1 MVGSH
6 TMASSTDMWL
16 KPLDLQTL
24 SDEEFKKA
32 YTVLAADFKSDPS
45 SETIKLWV
53 ATYKRESLRRKI
65 HRSQERIRELED
77 ALCESNPY
85 YTVERLDEDLGSEL
99 IHLLGLFSDLEAYG
113 PETAEGAESPEL
125 QTKRLELIKV
135 ETKCIDIRINLRW
148 RDNTDAVNDYHRKRL
163 GKYKTQVTTLIAEI
177 KAML

>member
-6 TMASSTDMWL
+6 TMASTDFWL

-24 SDEEFKKA
+24 SDTEFKTA
-32 YTVLAADFKSDPS
+32 YTVLAADFKSDPKA
-45 SETIKLWV
+45 EGIQLWCK
-53 ATYKRESLRRKI
+53 AYMRESLRRKI
-65 HRSQERIRELED
+65 HRTQRRIRELED

-85 YTVERLDEDLGSEL
+85 YIIERYDEDLGSEL
-99 IHLLGLFSDLEAYG
+99 IRLARLFGELEDYG

-135 ETKCIDIRINLRW
+135 ETKCIDTRLNLRW
-148 RDNTDAVNDYHRKRL
+148 MGNTDAVNDHH
-163 GKYKTQVTTLIAEI
+163 YKTLAKLKTQKTALIAEL

>member
-1 MVGSH
+1 
-6 TMASSTDMWL
+6 MASTDFWL

-24 SDEEFKKA
+24 SDAEFKKA
-32 YTVLAADFKSDPS
+32 YAELAAEFKAEPS
-45 SETIKLWV
+45 SEAIKLWV
-53 ATYKRESLRRKI
+53 AAYKRESLRRKI
-65 HRSQERIRELED
+65 HLSQERIRELEA

-85 YTVERLDEDLGSEL
+85 YIVERLDEDLGGEL

-135 ETKCIDIRINLRW
+135 ETKCIDTRLNLRW
-148 RDNTDAVNDYHRKRL
+148 RGNTDAVNDHHHKRL
-163 GKYKTQVTTLIAEI
+163 VKYRTQVTTLIAEL